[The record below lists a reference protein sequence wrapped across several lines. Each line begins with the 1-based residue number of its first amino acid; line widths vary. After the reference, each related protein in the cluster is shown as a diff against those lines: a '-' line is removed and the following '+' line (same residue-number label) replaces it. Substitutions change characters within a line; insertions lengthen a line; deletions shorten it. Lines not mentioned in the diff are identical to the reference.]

1 MWRAIVRL
9 VPCAIIFIAF
19 VSPETHAE
27 TRRILATED
36 SWSLYVVEGYEVAVG
51 GRHVTIDGACVAEV
65 TYGQRKLAFATFP
78 KTANEGTDQYAGIV
92 IMQATSPEWEYKV
105 HNSSVTLASA
115 FELTVLDTLYDD
127 DMIMFNQG
135 GYGQS
140 PAELQVFAELA
151 TEIIY
156 LIDDKRRTLA
166 VFPADGLGA
175 IYPKLMA
182 CGGINER

>member
-1 MWRAIVRL
+1 MRL
-9 VPCAIIFIAF
+9 MLSTMILIAF
-19 VSPETHAE
+19 ASLETHAE
-27 TRRILATED
+27 TRRILATEY

-65 TYGQRKLAFATFP
+65 TYGQRKLAFATFQ
-78 KTANEGTDQYAGIV
+78 KTANEGTHQYSGIV
-92 IMQATSPEWEYKV
+92 IMQATSSEWKYKV

-135 GYGQS
+135 GYGQP
-140 PAELQVFAELA
+140 PAELHVFAKLA
-151 TEIIY
+151 TGIIY
-156 LIDDKRRTLA
+156 LSDDKLKTLA
-166 VFPADGLGA
+166 MFPADGLGA

-182 CGGINER
+182 CGGIKEQ